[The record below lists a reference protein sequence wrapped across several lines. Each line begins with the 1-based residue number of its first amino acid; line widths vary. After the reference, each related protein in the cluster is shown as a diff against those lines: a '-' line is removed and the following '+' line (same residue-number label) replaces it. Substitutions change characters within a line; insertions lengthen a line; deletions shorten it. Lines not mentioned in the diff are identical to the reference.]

1 MKKIWDVVRSQSFM
15 AIVAIV
21 GFGFAIYQTYF
32 YERRGEITVTLTPPA
47 KVLDIRKAV
56 GGLEVSYAGE
66 NLRDS
71 KKTLWVVSA
80 TIRNDGNAE
89 IRKGDFDDND
99 LVGFSVD
106 KGKVV
111 DTPSLRTSV
120 DYLQRNLS
128 LIQHEN
134 QITMT
139 SAIIEPGDTVF
150 ISFLVLGDENNGP
163 AISPLGKVAGSPSIQ
178 FRSAEEAQRNTL
190 LDSVIG
196 SDKWWIQPLRMVFY
210 FAVFIAAMAIV
221 GSLIGA
227 CVMLIDKVKEA
238 RKKDIRR
245 GRIDKYKHEETVTK
259 EARALGFIYVSKGE
273 KAIRRFY
280 RLLQFLENQAIL
292 RERLD
297 KVYSGEEL
305 EWIVSKCFRTPS
317 YLKGFMKD
325 LKSFGFSISDSS
337 SSEEVKIWVLEL
349 EEIAKHLAVNL
360 DSAFPSDMLDFESG
374 FNIEARLIEIEDDY
388 EIVTS
393 SKVKL

>member
-1 MKKIWDVVRSQSFM
+1 M

-32 YERRGEITVTLTPPA
+32 YERRGEITVTLTPPTRL
-47 KVLDIRKAV
+47 LDIRKAV
-56 GGLEVSYAGE
+56 GGLDVSYAGE
-66 NLRDS
+66 NLRDG

-99 LVGFSVD
+99 LVGFRVE

-139 SAIIEPGDTVF
+139 SAIIEPGDTIF
-150 ISFLVLGDENNGP
+150 ISFLVLGDESSGP

-178 FRSAEEAQRNTL
+178 FRSAEDTQHSTL

-196 SDKWWIQPLRMVFY
+196 SDKWWVQPLRMLFY
-210 FAVFIAAMAIV
+210 FAAFVAAAAIV
-221 GSLIGA
+221 GSLVGA
-227 CVMLIDKVKEA
+227 CVVLIDKVKEA
-238 RKKDIRR
+238 KKRDARR
-245 GRIDKYKHEETVTK
+245 SRVDKYKHEETVTK

-273 KAIRRFY
+273 KAIHRLY
-280 RLLQFLENQAIL
+280 RLLQFLEVRAIL

-305 EWIVSKCFRTPS
+305 EWIASKCFRIPS
-317 YLKGFMKD
+317 YQRGFMKD

-337 SSEEVKIWVLEL
+337 SSDEVKSWVFEL
-349 EEIAKHLAVNL
+349 EEIARYLVINL
-360 DSAFPSDMLDFESG
+360 DSEFPSDMLHFESG
-374 FNIEARLIEIEDDY
+374 FDVEAHLIEMEDDY
-388 EIVTS
+388 AIVTS
-393 SKVKL
+393 TKVKR